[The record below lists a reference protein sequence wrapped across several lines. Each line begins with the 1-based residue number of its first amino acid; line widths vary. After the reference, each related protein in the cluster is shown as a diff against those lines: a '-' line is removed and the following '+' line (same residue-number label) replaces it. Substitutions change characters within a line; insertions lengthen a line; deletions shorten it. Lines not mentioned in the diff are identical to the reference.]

1 MKKFILLVY
10 LSFTILALY
19 AQPTTISGIISGYTQ
34 PKIYMTV
41 LNGTKLLKDS
51 ATVTDG
57 HFEFTIDIKEPLA
70 ARLITRDPS
79 KRMVDKTNG
88 STSFAPVIQLF
99 IEPGVAIKITGNYV
113 DWPIVKL
120 DGSLNNQLQSSYYF
134 GNKATLLA
142 EEKAFKESIALKN
155 AGDTIKA
162 KMIDSIRLSHT
173 VTNTN
178 AYAQLAKENPNS
190 LFNAFYIYEIL
201 PFITDELMLKQT
213 IAGFSTTLKNSVYA
227 LAIQKR
233 YSELSESGIG
243 TTVKNFKVNG
253 KDSLVNINAYRG
265 KYVLLD
271 FWGSWCV
278 PCREGNPKLKKL
290 YATYKDKGFE
300 IIAIALE
307 RGKTPRQDWLNAIKD
322 DGIPWINI
330 LNNEAIAKNGQDLVN
345 LFAIKSYP
353 TKILVSPTGKVILRT
368 QGDNEE
374 IEEILKKAM
383 PIR

>member
-1 MKKFILLVY
+1 
-10 LSFTILALY
+10 
-19 AQPTTISGIISGYTQ
+19 
-34 PKIYMTV
+34 MTV

-213 IAGFSTTLKNSVYA
+213 VAGFSTTLKNSVYA

-374 IEEILKKAM
+374 IEEILKKTI

>member
-1 MKKFILLVY
+1 M
-10 LSFTILALY
+10 LALY
-19 AQPTTISGIISGYTQ
+19 AQPTTISGTIKGYVQ

-57 HFEFTIDIKEPLA
+57 HFEFIIDIKEPLA
-70 ARLITRDPS
+70 ARLIARDPS

-120 DGSLNNQLQSSYYF
+120 DGSLNNQLQNSYYF